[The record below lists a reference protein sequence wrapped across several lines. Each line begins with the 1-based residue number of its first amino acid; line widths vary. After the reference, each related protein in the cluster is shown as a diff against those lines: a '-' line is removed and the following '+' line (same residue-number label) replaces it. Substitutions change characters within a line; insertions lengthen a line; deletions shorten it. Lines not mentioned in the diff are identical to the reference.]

1 MSDPLVE
8 AVKRHKMIAIL
19 RRVEPSCL
27 EQTARALESGGIR
40 MLEVPL
46 TTAARKGSPK
56 RCMPLKLC
64 VPV

>member
-1 MSDPLVE
+1 MSDLLVE

-40 MLEVPL
+40 MLEVAFDQVGTKKL
-46 TTAARKGSPK
+46 MLRAAGPH
-56 RCMPLKLC
+56 MEKL
-64 VPV
+64 